1 MVTGL
6 AVDDAPSLG
15 LLEWYA
21 RRARGGVGLVIVEAC
36 AIAPE
41 ARLMPHTMG
50 IWEDGQIPG
59 LAKLAEAIHAEGVP
73 ALLQL
78 VHGGARAW
86 REDPSA
92 PRLAPSEVPLLP
104 GPPPWAM
111 SEGELEGVV
120 RAFAQ
125 AARRAKAAGFDGV
138 EVHAAHYYLLSEF
151 LSPFTNHRTDPW
163 GGSRENRLRLL
174 LEVVKAVRF
183 EVGPDFILSC
193 RMHALE
199 RFEGGLSTEDAIFC
213 AQGLEAA
220 GVDLLNASGIGQAS
234 FSQWE
239 GHTYLNT
246 SSVLP
251 KEVPG
256 GTLAPATG
264 RIKAALKI
272 PVIAVGKL
280 AEPGLAQGVLDAG
293 QADLVAL
300 ARQLIA
306 DPDTPT
312 KLLEGRDDEIR
323 RCRQCLACFAS
334 IRKGPLRCSV
344 NRTR

>member
-1 MVTGL
+1 MTE
-6 AVDDAPSLG
+6 S
-15 LLEWYA
+15 EIQ
-21 RRARGGVGLVIVEAC
+21 GVI
-36 AIAPE
+36 
-41 ARLMPHTMG
+41 R
-50 IWEDGQIPG
+50 D
-59 LAKLAEAIHAEGVP
+59 
-73 ALLQL
+73 
-78 VHGGARAW
+78 
-86 REDPSA
+86 
-92 PRLAPSEVPLLP
+92 
-104 GPPPWAM
+104 
-111 SEGELEGVV
+111 
-120 RAFAQ
+120 FAS
-125 AARRAKAAGFDGV
+125 AARRAQAAGFDGV
-138 EVHAAHYYLLSEF
+138 ELHAAHYYLLSEF
-151 LSPFTNHRTDPW
+151 LSPFTNHREDGW

-174 LEVVKAVRF
+174 LEVVRAVRL
-183 EVGPDFILSC
+183 EVGPDFLLSC

-213 AQGLEAA
+213 AEGLEAA
-220 GVDLLNASGIGQAS
+220 GVDLLNASGVGQAS
-234 FSQWE
+234 LGEWE

-251 KEVPG
+251 KDVPG

-264 RIKAALKI
+264 RLRAALGI

-312 KLLEGRDDEIR
+312 KLLEGRDEEIR

-334 IRKGPLRCSV
+334 IRKGPIRCSV
-344 NRTR
+344 NKAL